1 MNTVSIVIS
10 SLALV
15 VSVVGVYVSYLVAK
29 RYGDVAGTRA
39 AWEFQQHDAAKAR
52 ITALQSLLNE
62 GTRIRKMAHRNSQLV
77 HQVSPPAIV
86 RMPVAA
92 FEAAFV
98 SGSRCLSDSPD
109 LLDAVTDYLAEADTI
124 NLLIDTYFSLAPA
137 IGTNQAAI
145 SGREDALSRI
155 RDTSKRVPEILDR
168 LDMCLK
174 SELEMAQRLL
184 SGGD

>member
-1 MNTVSIVIS
+1 
-10 SLALV
+10 
-15 VSVVGVYVSYLVAK
+15 
-29 RYGDVAGTRA
+29 
-39 AWEFQQHDAAKAR
+39 
-52 ITALQSLLNE
+52 
-62 GTRIRKMAHRNSQLV
+62 MAHRNSQLV